1 MGQRTAFLIKRTYWD
16 GKVNVRL
23 VHHQWGIGRVM
34 HNNFIKAF
42 MEMVTYRGF
51 QEKTLKDF
59 MTIIDDKYSLYLE
72 KNFRKGSKGIPD
84 VFDKKVIKRYFNKTD
99 NNNGGMI
106 IEIKEK
112 QTDKQPWGLDIES
125 VKIGFV
131 VGWEECEYDYK
142 NDKWVDEKPFERLY
156 TGEKYVKIS
165 CDGEYAYPEFLEMW
179 NGFIKNF
186 DIAEISE
193 SKMIDD
199 VDVFQITENGIQDD
213 NNNDLVA

>member
-131 VGWEECEYDYK
+131 VGDEECHYNYDLHKYIG
-142 NDKWVDEKPFERLY
+142 EKPFEKLY
-156 TGEKYVKIS
+156 SGEEYVKIS

-186 DIAEISE
+186 DIAEVSE

-199 VDVFQITENGIQDD
+199 VDVFQITENDIQDD
-213 NNNDLVA
+213 SNKDLVA

>member
-1 MGQRTAFLIKRTYWD
+1 MGQRTAFLIKRTFWD
-16 GKVNVRL
+16 GSVNIRL

-34 HNNFIKAF
+34 HNNFMRAF

-51 QEKTLKDF
+51 EEKTLKDF
-59 MTIIDDKYSLYLE
+59 MTIIDDEHSLYVE
-72 KNFRKGSKGIPD
+72 RTFKKSNRYQPNVFHKNT
-84 VFDKKVIKRYFNKTD
+84 IKRYFNKTD

-112 QTDKQPWGLDIES
+112 PSDKKPWGLDIES

-142 NDKWVDEKPFERLY
+142 TDKYIGEKPFEKLY
-156 TGEKYVKIS
+156 SGEEYVKIS

-179 NGFIKNF
+179 QGFIKNF
-186 DIAEISE
+186 EIE
-193 SKMIDD
+193 EVLDSKLLDNLDNDIDD
-199 VDVFQITENGIQDD
+199 FKINSDSND
-213 NNNDLVA
+213 DLVA